1 MKRIFIALS
10 LTVLLAGQGFCQSRV
25 NDDAAR
31 LQALLVQASAKEMP
45 VQVLEKEAAVQ
56 INEYVF
62 PLAETTL
69 VRYEKEHGKYAVKF
83 FLQNGTAI
91 TRADDPTFRRAFWAI
106 ELPSRQACQEFIAL
120 FDQLRTNL
128 RKS

>member
-1 MKRIFIALS
+1 MKRIFFCFALT
-10 LTVLLAGQGFCQSRV
+10 LILAGQGFCQSRV
-25 NDDAAR
+25 TDDVAR
-31 LQALLVQASAKEMP
+31 LQALLVQASAKATP

-62 PLAETTL
+62 PLAPTTL
-69 VRYEKEHGKYAVKF
+69 VRCEKEHGKYAVKF

-91 TRADDPTFRRAFWAI
+91 TRVDDPAFRRAFWAI
-106 ELPSRQACQEFIAL
+106 ELPSKQACREFITL
-120 FDQLRTNL
+120 FDQLRTDV

>member
-1 MKRIFIALS
+1 MKRIFLAIGIL
-10 LTVLLAGQGFCQSRV
+10 VLLAGQGFGQSRV
-25 NDDAAR
+25 QDDVAR
-31 LQALLVQASAKEMP
+31 LQALLMQASGKPTP

-56 INEYVF
+56 ISEYVF

-69 VRYEKEHGKYAVKF
+69 VRYEKERGTYAVKF

-91 TRADDPTFRRAFWAI
+91 TRVGDSSFRRAFWSI
-106 ELPSRQACQEFIAL
+106 ELPSKQACQEFVAL
-120 FDQLRTNL
+120 FDQLRTDL